1 MMAVFML
8 VTALTSCSSEFA
20 PAYPF
25 SKSLNE
31 TTVFIGDSITQFW
44 PMPEHNEGISGQ
56 QTAQMLS
63 RFQTDVLS
71 RGYERVVILGGTN
84 DIILPPHD
92 LSRVS
97 INLDTMATMA
107 RAAGMEVILCKLPPI
122 TYLGNDL
129 NSQVGIVNE
138 SIAALASEKGYLL
151 VDYNSSMAG
160 HPDYFRDGVHP
171 KPLGYAVME
180 STLSEAV
187 TKSMLVF

>member
-1 MMAVFML
+1 MLAVFVL
-8 VTALTSCSSEFA
+8 ATTLTSCSSEFE

-25 SKSLNE
+25 SKALDE
-31 TTVFIGDSITQFW
+31 TTVFMGDSITWFW

-56 QTAQMLS
+56 QTYQMLA
-63 RFQTDVLS
+63 RFQADVLGH
-71 RGYERVVILGGTN
+71 GYERVVILGGTN

-97 INLDTMATMA
+97 INLDAMATMA
-107 RAAGMEVILCKLPPI
+107 RAAGMEVIICKLPPI
-122 TYLGNDL
+122 TWAGNDL

-151 VDYNSSMAG
+151 VDYNSPMAH

-171 KPLGYAVME
+171 KPIGYAVME
-180 STLSEAV
+180 SALAEV
-187 TKSMLVF
+187 VKF